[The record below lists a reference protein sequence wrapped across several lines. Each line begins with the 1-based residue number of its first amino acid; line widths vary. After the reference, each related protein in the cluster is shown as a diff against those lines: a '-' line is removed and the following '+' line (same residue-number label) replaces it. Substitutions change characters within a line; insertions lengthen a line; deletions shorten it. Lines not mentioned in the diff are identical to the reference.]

1 MNNNTVDKIHEIY
14 IELDK
19 LYDILNKNDNK
30 ALALLHHDVISY
42 WNKLNDLLAH
52 LQNPVYASS
61 LI

>member
-42 WNKLNDLLAH
+42 WNKLNDLFKLFVH
-52 LQNPVYASS
+52 
-61 LI
+61 